1 MVGRHVRSQKRR
13 ARDSAQAA
21 LEPRLHELIEVLG
34 RAVALRWRQDYA
46 EMQRAEAESDAQDS
60 TATR

>member
-1 MVGRHVRSQKRR
+1 MDGKRLRTRRKR
-13 ARDSAQAA
+13 APTGEQAA
-21 LEPRLHELIEVLG
+21 LDGRLCELIKVLG

-46 EMQRAEAESDAQDS
+46 EMQRAEAESDTQDS

>member
-1 MVGRHVRSQKRR
+1 MGGKRLQTGRKR
-13 ARDSAQAA
+13 APTGDQAA
-21 LEPRLHELIEVLG
+21 LDGRLCELIKVLG

-46 EMQRAEAESDAQDS
+46 ETQRADSESDAQDS